1 MKKNST
7 SNKIY
12 NFISKNFAT
21 IALVLIIVL
30 AIIFRFYQLNTLP
43 PGLHPDEAANG
54 LDIFKI
60 LENHDIRVI
69 YNTNG
74 PRESLFFFF
83 QAAFVKLL
91 GNTILALRMAPALF
105 GVLAVVFVYLY
116 TKDWFGRRTAL
127 LASFMMAVNPWVVT
141 ISRDGFRASMVP
153 LMIALVAFFAGRAY
167 KTQKTWY
174 FVAAAVAFGL
184 GFYTYT
190 AFIMFTLVVLGGL
203 LYMLIARRKWLKS
216 NLNKLLISLGVFLI
230 VIAPLGY
237 TVVTKPGD
245 STARAGGTSFLN
257 PNLNGGSP
265 ALALLESTG
274 KTLLQYSY
282 YGDENSRHN
291 LPGLPLL
298 NTFSSIMLLLGL
310 LVCFAS
316 FKRVKYVAV
325 LGMFFAMMLPSVL
338 TAEGLPHA
346 LRSIGTAASVFT
358 IAAVGIDY
366 LLVRWYKTF
375 PVNALARNIGA
386 ITVMFLLFLSTVIGY
401 RQYFVAWA
409 QDPATYEAYSENMV
423 QIGYYLNA
431 NNSQNKFLIA
441 GGYEAVPTE
450 YITHSKTKYEL
461 LDTTKLQSQPLQTS
475 PTLYVFA
482 GNDSSNSVIDILKAK
497 YPDGVLTSHY
507 SSFNDKLLYYTFTA
521 GQNNTPTQ

>member
-7 SNKIY
+7 TNKVFDFIKN
-12 NFISKNFAT
+12 NFTI
-21 IALVLIIVL
+21 IALVLIVIL
-30 AIIFRFYQLNTLP
+30 AVVFRFYQLNVLP

-54 LDIFKI
+54 LDIFRI

-83 QAAFVKLL
+83 QALSVKIL
-91 GNTILALRMAPALF
+91 GNTVLALRIAPALF
-105 GVLAVVFVYLY
+105 GVLAVVMVYLF
-116 TKDWFGRRTAL
+116 TKDWFGNRTAL

-153 LMIALVAFFAGRAY
+153 LMIALVAYFAGRAY

-174 FVAAAVAFGL
+174 FIAAAAAFAL

-190 AFIMFTLVVLGGL
+190 AFIMFTMVVVGGFF
-203 LYMLIARRKWLKS
+203 YILIFRIKWIKNNLK
-216 NLNKLLISLGVFLI
+216 NLLISAGVFAV
-230 VIAPLGY
+230 VISPLAV
-237 TVVTKPGD
+237 TIITKPGD

-257 PNLNGGSP
+257 PSLNGGKP

-282 YGDENSRHN
+282 HGDENSRHN

-298 NTFSSIMLLLGL
+298 NTFESIMLLLGL
-310 LVCFAS
+310 LVCFS
-316 FKRVKYVAV
+316 RFKRVKYVAI
-325 LGMFFAMMLPSVL
+325 LAMFFAMMLPAIL

-358 IAAVGIDY
+358 IVAIGINY
-366 LLVRWYKTF
+366 LLVRWYNTF
-375 PVNALARNIGA
+375 PINAPARNVGA
-386 ITVMFLLFLSTVIGY
+386 ITIIFLLFLSTVIGY

-409 QDPATYEAYSENMV
+409 QDPQTYQSYSENMV
-423 QIGYYLNA
+423 QIGYYLNTNRSA
-431 NNSQNKFLIA
+431 NKFLIA
-441 GGYEAVPTE
+441 GGYDAMPTE
-450 YITHSKTKYEL
+450 YITHRKSTYGL
-461 LDTTKLQSQPLQTS
+461 LDISKLQSQPLQDKS
-475 PTLYVFA
+475 TLYVFA
-482 GNDSSNSVIDILKAK
+482 SSDSSKTIIDILQAK
-497 YPDGVLTSHY
+497 YPNGKLTPHY
-507 SSFNDKLLYYTFTA
+507 SGFNNQLLYYTF
-521 GQNNTPTQ
+521 QVN